1 MIKTITI
8 LACLYVTLLS
18 NVACSER
25 ENLTEPIE
33 ITANKTID
41 VKQLKKAMSIIQNE
55 LNTNQSLVNKI
66 RENAENVS
74 YSKGADQP
82 IPQYLDQ
89 ETLDY
94 FMSLINFQGNVDLN
108 EINQIIH
115 ENILANQVGHENF
128 IDSTNFSNNTKI
140 ILRDLI
146 SENPSIIDLSSDPRF
161 QSLSNSEKSMLL
173 DIEVVTNPQNRV
185 SEAGCAAVGGVIGTV
200 INPGVGT
207 FIGIL
212 VGGLLCHGK

>member
-1 MIKTITI
+1 MKKTITI

-115 ENILANQVGHENF
+115 ENILANQVGHENLL
-128 IDSTNFSNNTKI
+128 
-140 ILRDLI
+140 ILLTF
-146 SENPSIIDLSSDPRF
+146 LTTQKLF
-161 QSLSNSEKSMLL
+161 Y
-173 DIEVVTNPQNRV
+173 
-185 SEAGCAAVGGVIGTV
+185 VI
-200 INPGVGT
+200 
-207 FIGIL
+207 
-212 VGGLLCHGK
+212 